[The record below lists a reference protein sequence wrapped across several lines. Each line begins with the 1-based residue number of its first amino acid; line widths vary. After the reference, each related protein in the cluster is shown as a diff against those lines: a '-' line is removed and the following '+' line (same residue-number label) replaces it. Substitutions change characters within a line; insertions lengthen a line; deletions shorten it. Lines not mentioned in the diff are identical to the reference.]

1 MKERSFASLI
11 LLLLLSFSRASD
23 LFAATEDHHHYYNS
37 HQALTGITTISP
49 FPIDQSYGS
58 DNHSYTKDGV
68 TIKADPTKIS
78 GDKKRVTVTVVV
90 PREALLDNVSRTD
103 YTNRAQIECL
113 FVFLSNVYQWYY
125 MFFLS
130 HRRMHRDNI
139 SASETRAV
147 PPRPLRSVCNNV
159 HMLSG
164 CIPRWR
170 CLSSSFS
177 SFLE

>member
-23 LFAATEDHHHYYNS
+23 LFAATEDHHNLSYYNS

-90 PREALLDNVSRTD
+90 LREL
-103 YTNRAQIECL
+103 C
-113 FVFLSNVYQWYY
+113 
-125 MFFLS
+125 
-130 HRRMHRDNI
+130 
-139 SASETRAV
+139 
-147 PPRPLRSVCNNV
+147 
-159 HMLSG
+159 
-164 CIPRWR
+164 
-170 CLSSSFS
+170 
-177 SFLE
+177 